1 MYTFVKAIP
10 ALAPCDAADSSE
22 LHATPIYTSPE
33 GLNYFGKPQE
43 YTIQSAADMFSMG
56 CVVYELLTDLR
67 AFGRPEDKDLASDQ
81 LRPQVLLRH
90 AAWVSSHP
98 AACLVCHGFSTRSIL
113 AIYFSEQKVR
123 GFDPELLSSASM
135 AVYYCE
141 TLHVWLSTT
150 VKTYMLGQ
158 LSESQ
163 LICCNPSSRPRSQ
176 PEYL

>member
-1 MYTFVKAIP
+1 MQHT
-10 ALAPCDAADSSE
+10 
-22 LHATPIYTSPE
+22 T
-33 GLNYFGKPQE
+33 
-43 YTIQSAADMFSMG
+43 DMFSMG
-56 CVVYELLTDLR
+56 CVLYELLTDLR

-98 AACLVCHGFSTRSIL
+98 AKCLVCHCFSTTSIL

-123 GFDPELLSSASM
+123 GFDPELFAALSSASL

-163 LICCNPSSRPRSQ
+163 LICC
-176 PEYL
+176 